1 MDLPKLLAILVMDPP
16 MIAMQY
22 RFDFPGSMDMTA
34 IHRRVVEKGPGFD
47 GLAGLEQ
54 KAFLVSDAAL
64 GEPNRYAPF
73 YLWRSATGMREFL
86 LSDAFAA
93 VCDAFGR
100 PEVVTWTLLRARQ
113 FDTSQPPA
121 YATQETTPIP
131 PGASRRTLREL
142 ALAAA
147 YPRDGLHSSIVA
159 IDPQGW
165 RVTRVLLWHALPE
178 PAAGVDTWHVPYL
191 ATRR

>member
-1 MDLPKLLAILVMDPP
+1 

-22 RFDFPGSMDMTA
+22 RFDFPDSMDMA
-34 IHRRVVEKGPGFD
+34 SIHRRVADKGPSFD

-54 KAFLVSDAAL
+54 KAFLVADTAL
-64 GEPNRYAPF
+64 GQRNRYAPF

-100 PEVVTWTLLRARQ
+100 PEVTSWTVLRHRNCDAAKAPR
-113 FDTSQPPA
+113 F
-121 YATQETTPIP
+121 ATQET
-131 PGASRRTLREL
+131 ATLPVDAGLSSATIRGH
-142 ALAAA
+142 ALATAPPVA
-147 YPRDGLHSSIVA
+147 GLHSSVVA
-159 IDPQGW
+159 LDPHGW
-165 RVTRVLLWHALPE
+165 RLTRVSLWHDAPDIV
-178 PAAGVDTWHVPYL
+178 PGVDLYHVPYL

>member
-1 MDLPKLLAILVMDPP
+1 

-54 KAFLVSDAAL
+54 KAFLVSDADI
-64 GEPNRYAPF
+64 GQPNRYAPF

-113 FDTSQPPA
+113 LDTSRPPA

-147 YPRDGLHSSIVA
+147 YPRAGLHSSIVA